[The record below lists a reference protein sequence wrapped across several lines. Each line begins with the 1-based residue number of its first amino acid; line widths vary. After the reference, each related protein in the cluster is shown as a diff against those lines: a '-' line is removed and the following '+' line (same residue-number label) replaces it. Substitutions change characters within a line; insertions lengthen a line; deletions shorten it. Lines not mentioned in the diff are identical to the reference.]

1 MKAPRV
7 SVEGVSRDYAGP
19 GGVPVSVLKDLDMV
33 ASDHE
38 FVAIVGASGCGK
50 STLLRLIAGL
60 DEPSAGVI
68 RVNGRAV
75 TGPGPDRGMVFQ
87 QSTLFPWLTVWQ
99 NLRFSR
105 GLAVNAEAT
114 SREVSE
120 YLSRSEALLNMMGL
134 ARVRDS
140 YPNQLSGGMQQR
152 VNIARALV
160 ANPAVLLMDEP
171 FGALDA
177 QTRETMHDL
186 VLHLFAAEKTTALFV
201 THDVEEAIYLADR
214 VIVLAANPGRVDS
227 VHAIPWGRARTQD
240 LKLEGAFV
248 RLKGEI
254 LARIRA
260 TAAVHADRELL
271 ESMTARTRA
280 PSTTEEGK
288 KP

>member
-1 MKAPRV
+1 MNAPRV
-7 SVEGVSRDYAGP
+7 SLERVGKDYAGHD
-19 GGVPVSVLKDLDMV
+19 GVPVPVLKGIDMT

-50 STLLRLIAGL
+50 STLLRLVAGL
-60 DEPSAGVI
+60 DDVTSGTI
-68 RVNGRAV
+68 RVAGRPVA
-75 TGPGPDRGMVFQ
+75 GPGPDRGMVFQ

-114 SREVSE
+114 SLEVSQ
-120 YLSRSEALLNMMGL
+120 YLARSEALLNMMGL
-134 ARVRDS
+134 ARVRES

-160 ANPAVLLMDEP
+160 ANPEVLLMDEP

-214 VIVLAANPGRVDS
+214 VVVLAPNPGRVDS
-227 VHAIPWGRARTQD
+227 THVVPWGRARAQE
-240 LKLEGAFV
+240 LKLESAFV
-248 RLKGEI
+248 TLKGEI

-260 TAAVHADRELL
+260 TSAVHADHELL
-271 ESMTARTRA
+271 ASMAVGARAQSVR
-280 PSTTEEGK
+280 EGGTN
-288 KP
+288 P